1 MRIRKGHGTM
11 ATASGIIF
19 SNIHDKNIPEL
30 TRKRTMASI
39 PFGCKYRLIDFALS
53 NMVNSGINNVSVIT
67 HYNYQS
73 LIDHI
78 GSGKD
83 WDLARRSGG
92 IKILTPYIT
101 SFANASNAL
110 YNSRLEALMSI
121 NYSLSHFTSDVIVFA
136 DCDVICNIDLNDMIN
151 DHIKNGADLTFAVKR
166 VELTESEASK
176 NVILESDADGRL
188 IEQIAFPKRGISGSR
203 DIHLNIFVA
212 STRYIQSVVNDAIA
226 HGYKS
231 FNRDV
236 IAPNIKNCNF
246 RTYRYNEY
254 FASLTSLGSFYA
266 YNMELLSSPEI
277 RDGLF
282 AQKHRPIY
290 TKVRNSAPTKYGDS
304 CSVKNSLIADGCI
317 IDGCVENSIL
327 FRGVKIGRNTT
338 VKNSI
343 LFQDTVTGE
352 NVFLNCVIAD
362 KNTVIRDDRILS
374 GHETLPF
381 FIEKGKMI

>member
-1 MRIRKGHGTM
+1 M

-19 SNIHDKNIPEL
+19 SNIHDKSIPEL

-101 SFANASNAL
+101 SFANASSGL

-121 NYSLSHFTSDVIVFA
+121 NYSLSRFNSDVIVFS

-151 DHIKNGADLTFAVKR
+151 DHIKNQADITFAVKR
-166 VELTESEASK
+166 VNLTEQEASK
-176 NVILESDADGRL
+176 NIIMYSSEDGKL
-188 IEQIAFPKRGISGSR
+188 NEAISFPVHGISGYN
-203 DIHLNIFVA
+203 DINLNIFVA
-212 STRYIQSVVNDAIA
+212 NTRYIQNLVNDAIA

-231 FNRDV
+231 FSRDV
-236 IAPNIKNCNF
+236 LVPNVHKRNY
-246 RTYRYNEY
+246 RTYKYDGY
-254 FASLTSLGSFYA
+254 FANITSLESFFHH
-266 YNMELLSSPEI
+266 NMKLLTNPEV
-277 RDGLF
+277 RDYLF
-282 AQKHRPIY
+282 SQKNRPVY
-290 TKVRNSAPTKYGDS
+290 TKVRNSAPTKYGEGAT
-304 CSVKNSLIADGCI
+304 VKNSLIADGCVI
-317 IDGCVENSIL
+317 EGNVENSIL
-327 FRGVKIGRNTT
+327 FRGVKIGPNTT

-343 LFQDTVTGE
+343 LFQDTVTGK
-352 NVFLNCVIAD
+352 NVFLNCVITD
-362 KNTVIRDDRILS
+362 KNAVIRDDRILS
-374 GHETLPF
+374 GHESMPF
-381 FIEKGKMI
+381 FIDKGKLI